1 MNFPVDNYDYPSSW
15 KISRISDVADFT
27 RGVSWRKVDEVPA
40 GEGLLVI
47 SIPNIKNGW
56 IDYESEFNHYLNK
69 NISEEKYLDIGD
81 IVFVGSSGSAH
92 NIGRNAQITS
102 LPNGHVAFASFT
114 FKAMPKLDNIDPG
127 FFYFLVNSDIVPFA
141 RFCKRAAD
149 GKFNFQLRDFI
160 SRLKVPIPPLLEQ
173 RKIAYVLSTVQRA
186 IEAQEQIIQT
196 TTELKK
202 SLMHKLFTEGTRG
215 EPQKETEIGPIP
227 GNWKV
232 CRIGD
237 VYSFTKKPRA
247 LTLNKHGK
255 YIPFFRMEQIPDG
268 KVYVSKFT
276 EKSVNT
282 LGGGTYVENGDVI
295 ISKITPSFEN
305 GKQAIVNIE
314 TDFAYAT
321 TEVIPLRGIAGESDN
336 FFLFFYL
343 LKPDVRSRLAGE
355 MEGSTGR
362 QRLSKSV
369 LGNRLIPKPPLEE
382 QKEIARVF
390 LMIQQKIE
398 AAESYREALRCL
410 FHTLLH
416 RLMAAKIRVHKVKFL
431 TG

>member
-127 FFYFLVNSDIVPFA
+127 FFYFLVNSDIIPFA

-215 EPQKETEIGPIP
+215 EPQKETEIGIIP
-227 GNWKV
+227 ESWEI
-232 CRIGD
+232 C
-237 VYSFTKKPRA
+237 S
-247 LTLNKHGK
+247 
-255 YIPFFRMEQIPDG
+255 IPDSLMKTRVGRQNQIPSREVAESGQYPVIDQGQSFVSGYTDASERLIDFDLPLIIFGDHTRCFKFVDFPFVIGADG
-268 KVYVSKFT
+268 VKV
-276 EKSVNT
+276 
-282 LGGGTYVENGDVI
+282 
-295 ISKITPSFEN
+295 
-305 GKQAIVNIE
+305 
-314 TDFAYAT
+314 
-321 TEVIPLRGIAGESDN
+321 
-336 FFLFFYL
+336 
-343 LKPDVRSRLAGE
+343 LKPNSEFFHPKYLYFSLAALDLPSRGY
-355 MEGSTGR
+355 
-362 QRLSKSV
+362 
-369 LGNRLIPKPPLEE
+369 NRHFKALKERKIPKPSIAE
-382 QKEIARVF
+382 QRDIAGMIDVIEKRITMAGGKKVALNCLYRTF
-390 LMIQQKIE
+390 LHK
-398 AAESYREALRCL
+398 
-410 FHTLLH
+410 
-416 RLMAAKIRVHKVKFL
+416 LMTAKMRVHKVKLL